1 MDINRTKGG
10 FEPRYVHTMWLL
22 YQRMQWIDY
31 MNYSPRQM
39 IQLMKMNQRDILLE
53 KLNIEVVH
61 LIDVL
66 SEPSVL
72 ETLKEFK
79 QNSETL
85 RLFATMDV

>member
-1 MDINRTKGG
+1 M
-10 FEPRYVHTMWLL
+10 HTMWLL
-22 YQRMQWIDY
+22 YQSWIDY

-53 KLNIEVVH
+53 KLNVEVVH